1 MIKHL
6 FTYDENGNPKEH
18 DSLTV
23 TINGIEGNRKCHSWR
38 QVLILPVS
46 TLQSFRIEK
55 KQLRENIVID
65 SPLEIHKLESGVVL
79 GLGETEVRLTFHCE
93 PCKKIKNIVSP
104 RKIIHQRGYLGNVLK
119 GGAIRIGDQVSV
131 KQQRYEAIPYE
142 LADRVKWYIN
152 KSDEPVLVSKLV
164 EDIGLSKSYCRAIPN
179 IIRNRS
185 DIDKRKILFLS
196 GSKACS
202 TKSNKQLSFEQA

>member
-55 KQLRENIVID
+55 KTA
-65 SPLEIHKLESGVVL
+65 S
-79 GLGETEVRLTFHCE
+79 
-93 PCKKIKNIVSP
+93 
-104 RKIIHQRGYLGNVLK
+104 
-119 GGAIRIGDQVSV
+119 
-131 KQQRYEAIPYE
+131 
-142 LADRVKWYIN
+142 
-152 KSDEPVLVSKLV
+152 
-164 EDIGLSKSYCRAIPN
+164 
-179 IIRNRS
+179 
-185 DIDKRKILFLS
+185 
-196 GSKACS
+196 
-202 TKSNKQLSFEQA
+202 